1 MNRIYYKHTRTF
13 IGTEGGWGGTDDLSW
28 VKKGSLVFLREIDYE
43 DGGHLYDLVPY
54 RGEGYPG
61 NSGNIIKRY
70 HGWRGTTQGTAIYV
84 YGVREVLEVGEL
96 KTDERGNQ
104 TLKVTLSKDLYPD
117 RD

>member
-13 IGTEGGWGGTDDLSW
+13 IGTEGGWGGKDDLSW
-28 VKKGSLVFLREIDYE
+28 VKKGSLVFLREAVYE
-43 DGGHLYDLVPY
+43 DGGHLYYLAPY

-61 NSGNIIKRY
+61 NSGNIRRY

-96 KTDERGNQ
+96 KTGKRGMQ

>member
-1 MNRIYYKHTRTF
+1 MKKYTRRISYKLVRTF
-13 IGTEGGWGGTDDLSW
+13 VGREDSVNDISW
-28 VKKGSLVFLREIDYE
+28 VEKGSLVFLREIE
-43 DGGHLYDLVPY
+43 REGGGHRYDLVPY

-61 NSGNIIKRY
+61 NSGNIKRY

-96 KTDERGNQ
+96 KTDERGRQ

>member
-1 MNRIYYKHTRTF
+1 MRISYKLTRTF
-13 IGTEGGWGGTDDLSW
+13 VGREDSVDDISW
-28 VKKGSLVFLREIDYE
+28 IAKGSLVFLCEAEYE
-43 DGGHLYDLVPY
+43 GGGHLYYLAPY

-61 NSGNIIKRY
+61 NSGNIKRY

-84 YGVREVLEVGEL
+84 YGVREVLDVGEL

>member
-1 MNRIYYKHTRTF
+1 MSRIYYKHTRTF
-13 IGTEGGWGGTDDLSW
+13 VGHEGGWGGMDDLSW

-54 RGEGYPG
+54 RGEGYPA
-61 NSGNIIKRY
+61 NSNRNFKAY

-96 KTDERGNQ
+96 KTDERGHQ